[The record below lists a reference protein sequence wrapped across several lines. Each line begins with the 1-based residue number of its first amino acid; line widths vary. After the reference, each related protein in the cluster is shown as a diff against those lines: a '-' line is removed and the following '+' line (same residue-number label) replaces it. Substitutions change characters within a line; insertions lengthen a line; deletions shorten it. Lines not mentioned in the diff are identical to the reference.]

1 MADDSGNT
9 RKPVNKANNKKN
21 ETTQVT
27 NTNSNT
33 TKFSNK
39 PSGSIVPNNKPSNNI
54 VSKKE
59 NKKIIFS
66 DLINQGVCTNCL
78 YGSCKNHQPIDERIP
93 ENLVKYVRSPNYIR
107 NFGEQLLQTNFNIEG
122 NPIKYSVCKFML
134 NSCGNC
140 NSGRCITMNY
150 QSNDITLCYSKPA
163 NNGGFFVGVNIDII
177 YEEKGKG
184 FDLTILP
191 FNLANINIQLDDD
204 VKSVSSNNSREKSN
218 DFNHK
223 EISYAK
229 KASNEEIVLNKE
241 ENDIYSNNE
250 QSNNQEF
257 NNEESNNEEL
267 IDMKNKYSDIVNKYK
282 KLNED
287 FMSSKDLIK
296 INHDLKIELSENIEI
311 INTLKSD
318 KNKLYNEIVS
328 LKKDIELL
336 KINNKSLM
344 YNLENNKIQIELDNI
359 VSRQIINTH
368 IERYQMCNENI

>member
-1 MADDSGNT
+1 MADNWENT
-9 RKPVNKANNKKN
+9 RKPVNKASNKKN

-27 NTNSNT
+27 NTNN

-39 PSGSIVPNNKPSNNI
+39 PQTGII

-66 DLINQGVCTNCL
+66 DLINQAVCINCL
-78 YGSCKNHQPIDERIP
+78 YGLCKSHQTIDERIP
-93 ENLVKYVRSPNYIR
+93 ENLVKYVKSPNFIR
-107 NFGEQLLQTNFNIEG
+107 IFGEELLKINFNIDG

-134 NSCGNC
+134 NSCANC

-150 QSNDITLCYSKPA
+150 QSNDITLCYSKPT
-163 NNGGFFVGVNIDII
+163 NNGGFFVGVHIDII

-191 FNLANINIQLDDD
+191 FNNSNINIQLDDD
-204 VKSVSSNNSREKSN
+204 VKSVSSNNSIEKSN
-218 DFNHK
+218 DINHK

-229 KASNEEIVLNKE
+229 KANT
-241 ENDIYSNNE
+241 
-250 QSNNQEF
+250 QESE
-257 NNEESNNEEL
+257 EESNNHEL
-267 IDMKNKYSDIVNKYK
+267 IDMKHKYSDMVSKYN

-296 INHDLKIELSENIEI
+296 KNQELKFELTENIEI
-311 INTLKSD
+311 INNLRSD
-318 KNKLYNEIVS
+318 KNKLYNEIMS

-336 KINNKSLM
+336 KFNNKSLM
-344 YNLENNKIQIELDNI
+344 HSLENNKIQVELDNI